1 MLRKVKLYGQLAKFV
16 GHRVLEADVHNAAE
30 AVRFLVANWP
40 ELESHM
46 ADQYYKVSAGSW
58 EISEE
63 ELHYP
68 TGSSDIKI
76 IPVVGGSGGNTGSIL
91 LGVALIGASFL
102 LPGAGIFGTTG
113 LMSVGATGGAA
124 ATGLSL
130 AGVATFAGTVMSG
143 IGAALVL
150 GGVADMLTPTPQ
162 TPESVQDP
170 QNSFSFSGI
179 QNTSRAGI
187 CVPVIYGEVITGS
200 IVISAAIDTVQV
212 EA

>member
-1 MLRKVKLYGQLAKFV
+1 
-16 GHRVLEADVHNAAE
+16 
-30 AVRFLVANWP
+30 
-40 ELESHM
+40 M
-46 ADQYYKVSAGSW
+46 ADQYYKVSAGNW

-76 IPVVGGSGGNTGSIL
+76 IPVVGGSGGNTGGIL